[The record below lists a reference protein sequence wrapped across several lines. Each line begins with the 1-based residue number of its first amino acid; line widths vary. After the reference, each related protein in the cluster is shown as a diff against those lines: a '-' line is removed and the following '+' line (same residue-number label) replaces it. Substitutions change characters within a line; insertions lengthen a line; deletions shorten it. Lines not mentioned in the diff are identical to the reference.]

1 MGGEKKKGM
10 SDQQSAYETFL
21 QSCGDLP
28 PDPYADDEDTSPC
41 EGELLVQALRQER
54 ACIDGVV
61 EAEADAWDAS
71 IGSAERRA
79 LLTSVTSNLDTLSSG
94 DGVLVLLK
102 QCAAES
108 CGECRVSAT
117 PAEEE
122 QGAPRTNMEMVAAVR
137 HSVDQCARLAALE
150 PTTSAHPPSATITEV
165 LQMPVSSL

>member
-1 MGGEKKKGM
+1 M

-21 QSCGDLP
+21 QSCKDFPTG
-28 PDPYADDEDTSPC
+28 PYADDEDTSPS

-54 ACIDGVV
+54 ACIDALVD
-61 EAEADAWDAS
+61 AEADTWDAA

-94 DGVLVLLK
+94 DEVLVLLR
-102 QCAAES
+102 QTVAES
-108 CGECRVSAT
+108 CGGCRVSAT

-122 QGAPRTNMEMVAAVR
+122 QGAPRTNTEMAAAVR

-150 PTTSAHPPSATITEV
+150 PSISVNPPSATLTEV
-165 LQMPVSSL
+165 LQMPVSTL